1 MLIFHQI
8 TNIMEAEFKAA
19 MEIYRQSFPENER
32 QPIDKIEER
41 VKAGFSDLIVGE
53 KDGIVVF
60 MAILYPLRGT
70 NYILLDYIATA
81 PDYRNQGIGAEFMM
95 ETIESLQK
103 ERKFLLL
110 EVDDPQ
116 FGESKEDK
124 QRRVGFYQRLGAKIF
139 KDVKYF
145 LPPFSS
151 DFPTE
156 MILMMLPAPKGMII
170 EGAVVRN
177 LIQQIYRELYDRGP
191 DDRLLKSIIGDVPG
205 QVELVEY

>member
-1 MLIFHQI
+1 
-8 TNIMEAEFKAA
+8 MEAEFKAA
-19 MEIYRQSFPENER
+19 MEIYRHSFPENER
-32 QPIDKIEER
+32 QPVDNIEKR
-41 VKAGFSDLIVGE
+41 LKAGLSDMIVGK

-81 PDYRNQGIGAEFMM
+81 PDYRNQGIGAEFLNK
-95 ETIESLQK
+95 IINSNKADGKYLI
-103 ERKFLLL
+103 L
-110 EVDDPQ
+110 EVDDPR
-116 FGESKEDK
+116 FGENKVERQS
-124 QRRVGFYQRLGAKIF
+124 RVGFYQRLGAKIF

-151 DFPTE
+151 DVPTE
-156 MILMMLPAPKGMII
+156 MILMMLPAPKSMII